1 MTDGGFTKNR
11 PWRRTYVWV
20 GMAAILVLAAIAATV
35 WTTQVNHRA
44 DPRNDC
50 SVVEELGSKWD
61 KMQQSVAALERGAG
75 ETKDLLAIADAESAM
90 AKDIRAAQASVSAP
104 GTKTQLG
111 NWAEGTDLTAKNQR
125 EAVTA
130 PVNSTSA
137 PRADSDSVRATTLVY
152 NATAV
157 LRKTCPN
164 LQLSQAPQS

>member
-1 MTDGGFTKNR
+1 MTDGRLGKNR
-11 PWRRTYVWV
+11 PARRTFIWV
-20 GMAAILVLAAIAATV
+20 GISVLVTVAIAATV
-35 WTTQVNHRA
+35 WAVQVKHRA
-44 DPRNDC
+44 VPHSDC
-50 SVVEELGSKWD
+50 SVVEGLGPKWN
-61 KMQQSVAALERGAG
+61 KMQQSVAALESGPG
-75 ETKDLLAIADAESAM
+75 ETKDLVAVADAESAM
-90 AKDIRAAQASVSAP
+90 AKDIRAAQASVSSP

-125 EAVTA
+125 EAATA

-164 LQLSQAPQS
+164 LQLSQAGKS